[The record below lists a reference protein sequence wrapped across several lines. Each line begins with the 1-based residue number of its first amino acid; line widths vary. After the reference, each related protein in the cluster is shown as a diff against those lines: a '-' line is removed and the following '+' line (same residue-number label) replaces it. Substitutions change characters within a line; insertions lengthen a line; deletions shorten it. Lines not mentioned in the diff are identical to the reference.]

1 MTYHFMRLYQLV
13 VNCMKISLWIPV
25 GLIPV
30 SLCFIF
36 FVGTLHALTVDEI
49 IKLKQAGVEDRTIQL
64 LIEKEKVKREGTSG
78 LGVKETT
85 RPDGGKDVTY
95 FSVTTPEEERK
106 AQQEEQEK
114 MEKAL
119 EILRNIIIND
129 RRR

>member
-1 MTYHFMRLYQLV
+1 
-13 VNCMKISLWIPV
+13 MKISLWIFV

-64 LIEKEKVKREGTSG
+64 LIEQEKVKREATGG

-106 AQQEEQEK
+106 VQQEEQEK

-119 EILRNIIIND
+119 EILRNIIIDD

>member
-49 IKLKQAGVEDRTIQL
+49 I
-64 LIEKEKVKREGTSG
+64 KVKREGTSG

>member
-1 MTYHFMRLYQLV
+1 
-13 VNCMKISLWIPV
+13 MKMPPWILV

-36 FVGTLHALTVDEI
+36 FVGALHALTVDEI

-64 LIEKEKVKREGTSG
+64 LIEQEKVKREGTSG

-85 RPDGGKDVTY
+85 RPDGGKDVTH
-95 FSVTTPEEERK
+95 SSITTAEEERK
-106 AQQEEQEK
+106 VQQEEQEK
-114 MEKAL
+114 MENAL
-119 EILRNIIIND
+119 EILRNIIIDD

>member
-1 MTYHFMRLYQLV
+1 MTYHLMRLYQLV
-13 VNCMKISLWIPV
+13 VNCMKIPLWIFV

-30 SLCFIF
+30 SLCFVF

-64 LIEKEKVKREGTSG
+64 LIEKEKAEREGTSG
-78 LGVKETT
+78 LGVKETV

-106 AQQEEQEK
+106 VQQEEQEK

-119 EILRNIIIND
+119 EILRNIIIDD